1 MRNENEFW
9 LQAWKDQNIFF
20 NQSKVNEQLIKYHSI
35 LNLNPNDLVFVP
47 LCGKSI
53 DMLWLAQTYR
63 VLGVEL
69 SPIACETFFE
79 ENHLQVTVSKTDRFN
94 VYQGERI
101 TILSGD
107 FFDLDNN
114 TLKNVRAV
122 YDRAALVALPGLL
135 RNKYVQKLHDV
146 LSSTVDLLLITV
158 SYNQSEMDGPPYS
171 VNKMEVHDLFNKFF
185 KIHLLSTIDSH
196 KIPLRFT
203 DMGLKK
209 MSTDIYHLTRT
220 GGF

>member
-9 LQAWKDQNIFF
+9 LQAWKDQAIFF
-20 NQSKVNEQLIKYHSI
+20 NQSKVNEQLIQYHST

-53 DMLWLAQTYR
+53 DMLWLAQSYR

-69 SPIACETFFE
+69 SPIACEAFFE
-79 ENHLQVTVSKTDRFN
+79 ENHLQVNVSKIDGFQ

-107 FFDLDNN
+107 FFDLDKNR
-114 TLKNVRAV
+114 LKHVRAV

-135 RNKYVQKLHDV
+135 RAKYVQKLHEV
-146 LSSTVDLLLITV
+146 LTTTVDLLLITV

-171 VNKMEVHDLFNKFF
+171 VNEKEVHDLFHQYF
-185 KIHLLSTIDSH
+185 KIHQLSTIDSR
-196 KIPLRFT
+196 KIPDRFT
-203 DMGLKK
+203 GKGLKK
-209 MSTDIYHLTRT
+209 MSTEIYHLNRS
-220 GGF
+220 GDL